1 MVDFLLGLLSS
12 IILAFAT
19 ALAQAIFKRKFEK
32 EQKNHPVLYVW
43 LRTRDSSTKKIDVNR
58 YVSSYLGDVMA

>member
-19 ALAQAIFKRKFEK
+19 ALAQAVFKRKFEK
-32 EQKNHPVLYVW
+32 DQKNHPVNIYVCQ
-43 LRTRDSSTKKIDVNR
+43 RTRDSITKK
-58 YVSSYLGDVMA
+58 

>member
-1 MVDFLLGLLSS
+1 MVEFLLGLLSS

-32 EQKNHPVLYVW
+32 ETKNHPVLYVW
-43 LRTRDSSTKKIDVNR
+43 LRTRDSTKNK
-58 YVSSYLGDVMA
+58 